1 MLSGPKDSSSE
12 QKSVDAGHIKKSLF
26 GGILIG
32 LITGMVAASLLVP
45 VAPSESEDTKTSSE
59 PTTSG
64 SQAASTTASEG
75 TSHESSTWSAIT
87 SFVDTS
93 AEPCHNFYAF
103 TCGAYKHPSG
113 HTIAQMQDE
122 MYDQLL
128 NILSSVQYPEQGQSA
143 AQKAAALYHNCLKA
157 RDGGVDDSTALRQ
170 FIKSV
175 GLALPLR
182 PEVEALDKVLLLFF
196 KYNLLTLLGLSLED
210 SQLDKGMREIK
221 VALNVD
227 QLSWFRQ
234 RESELLM
241 AFYPSHLDAL
251 GLVQHSEE
259 ALRIAIDIAATE
271 NTAISLLTKETLEKA
286 GSMVF
291 STVGDIGIRTPSVKP
306 GRWATLISRHS
317 DGLYQKHH
325 KVQIS
330 VSAVAYFD
338 DVHSNLG
345 EVGTSLLTAW
355 ELLRTLAPLSSP
367 HLAKRVQY
375 FQLLCLR
382 YTVRAMEVPL
392 LSHYLFKAVPDSTVV
407 SAKTMLMHMRRSVT
421 YAILHADWLDNAT
434 RSAALDKMRTL
445 RAHIG
450 YPRFFGN
457 DEELNEAYARYPDV
471 SGRFLTPWLSA
482 MKLSIEWEVRNS
494 SSFKFSLRATNA
506 AYIPMRNKLILPAT
520 ILRPPVFVPG
530 APMAYNY
537 GGLGSV
543 IGHDMTHVFGVQGS
557 MWDSRGKPRD
567 WWSKSSRLLLND
579 KLTCLR
585 RSHGSTRDVADSEN
599 MADFAGVVSAYAA
612 YVGLRAKEE
621 QWMGTGLQQ
630 SVQRLFFVSTCLKW
644 CATLKNV
651 TFANYAPW
659 RDRCVIPLKNM
670 KAFKDAFGC
679 RGNSS
684 MMQSPRCSFW

>member
-1 MLSGPKDSSSE
+1 MSEILEVDPKDSSSE

-103 TCGAYKHPSG
+103 ACGAYKHPSG

-143 AQKAAALYHNCLKA
+143 AQKAAALYHNCLKV

-234 RESELLM
+234 RDSELLM

-345 EVGTSLLTAW
+345 E
-355 ELLRTLAPLSSP
+355 
-367 HLAKRVQY
+367 
-375 FQLLCLR
+375 
-382 YTVRAMEVPL
+382 
-392 LSHYLFKAVPDSTVV
+392 
-407 SAKTMLMHMRRSVT
+407 
-421 YAILHADWLDNAT
+421 AT
-434 RSAALDKMRTL
+434 RGSSAMT
-445 RAHIG
+445 
-450 YPRFFGN
+450 
-457 DEELNEAYARYPDV
+457 EELNEAYARYPDV

-543 IGHDMTHVFGVQGS
+543 IGHEMTHVFGVQGS

-599 MADFAGVVSAYAA
+599 MADFAGVVSAHAA